1 MRTTVI
7 KFYARSLRGYYVD
20 QSVKPG
26 GRWQMSNIPVFAI
39 YRSLRYSNELCLANL
54 RLIT

>member
-26 GRWQMSNIPVFAI
+26 GRWQMSNIPVFATI
-39 YRSLRYSNELCLANL
+39 DRLGVRMSCVSLICA
-54 RLIT
+54 